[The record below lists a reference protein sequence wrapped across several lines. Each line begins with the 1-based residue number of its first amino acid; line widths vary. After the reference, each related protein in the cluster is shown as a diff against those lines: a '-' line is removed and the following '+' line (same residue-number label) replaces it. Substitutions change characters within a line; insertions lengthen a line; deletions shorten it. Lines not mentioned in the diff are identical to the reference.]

1 MHTEE
6 CQRQAFFRLC
16 AQRRTICTGVRMVCA
31 EEVGTAAGGGCISA
45 EENKGT
51 KEGG

>member
-1 MHTEE
+1 MSGSV
-6 CQRQAFFRLC
+6 QWQAFFRFF
-16 AQRRTICTGVRMVCA
+16 TGVRACA